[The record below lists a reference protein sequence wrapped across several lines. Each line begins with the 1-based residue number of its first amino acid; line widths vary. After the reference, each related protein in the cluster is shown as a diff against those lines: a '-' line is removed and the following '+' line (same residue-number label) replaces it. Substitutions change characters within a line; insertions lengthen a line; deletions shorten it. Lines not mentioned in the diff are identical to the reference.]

1 MSGSLFAWRTMAKVL
16 IPAVAGGTA
25 LVLVGSVA
33 LATALQKNDVE
44 LTVDGAT
51 ESISVRERTVG
62 EVLELQ
68 GIELGDH
75 DVVLPAAD
83 TRVTDGLAIS
93 VAYGRPLDLT
103 VDGES
108 RTVWTTARTVGE
120 ALQQLQIDEADA
132 KLSATRSSGIAR
144 EGLDLVLTTAKEVTL
159 VKKGDDAEVR
169 VAGTVAD
176 LLADQGITADA
187 NDIVKPALDTEL
199 EDGMKVKY
207 VEVQVKKRTEKI
219 SVKHDTRRVN
229 TSSLTKGVTKV
240 DTKGVNGKAVETY
253 KEVYRDG
260 KLHSSKLVDTE
271 VTKKPVTEV
280 IKVGT
285 KVVKTESSSSSSD
298 SGSGSSSNLS
308 PASGSSCKASYYWQG
323 QMTATGERFNPNA
336 MTAAHKTFKFGTKV
350 KVTNPSNGKT
360 VVVRIN
366 DRGPYIAGRCL
377 DLSRA
382 AMQAIGGTSA
392 GVITVKYQVVS

>member
-1 MSGSLFAWRTMAKVL
+1 MAKVL

-25 LVLVGSVA
+25 LILVGSVA

-62 EVLELQ
+62 EVLDLQ

-93 VAYGRPLDLT
+93 VSYGRPLDLT

-144 EGLDLVLTTAKEVTL
+144 EGLDLVLTTAKDVTL
-159 VKKGDDAEVR
+159 VKAGDDADVR
-169 VAGTVAD
+169 LAGTVGD
-176 LLADQGITADA
+176 LLADQGITADDD
-187 NDIVKPALDTEL
+187 DIVKPALDTAL

-207 VEVQVKKRTEKI
+207 VEVTVKKRTEKTT
-219 SVKHDTRRVN
+219 VKHEYRRVN
-229 TSSLTKGVTKV
+229 TKSMTKGATKV

-260 KLHSSKLVDTE
+260 KLHSSKLVGTE

-285 KVVKTESSSSSSD
+285 KVVKPKANP
-298 SGSGSSSNLS
+298 NLS

-323 QMTATGERFNPNA
+323 QMTANGEQFNTNDL
-336 MTAAHKTFKFGTKV
+336 TAAHKSLPFNTRV
-350 KVTNPSNGKT
+350 KVTNPSNNKS
-360 VVVRIN
+360 VIVRIN
-366 DRGPYIAGRCL
+366 DRGPYISGRCL

-392 GVITVKYQVVS
+392 GVITVNYQVVG

>member
-1 MSGSLFAWRTMAKVL
+1 MAKVL
-16 IPAVAGGTA
+16 IPALAGGTA
-25 LVLVGSVA
+25 LALVGTVA
-33 LATALQKNDVE
+33 LATALRTNDVE
-44 LTVDGAT
+44 LTVDGAA
-51 ESISVRERTVG
+51 SALSVRERTVG
-62 EVLELQ
+62 EVLEAQ

-83 TRVTDGLAIS
+83 TRVTDGLAVS
-93 VAYGRPLDLT
+93 VSYGRPLDLT

-120 ALQQLQIDEADA
+120 ALQQLQLDEPDA

-144 EGLDLVLTTAKEVTL
+144 EGLDLIFSTAKDVTFTNAG
-159 VKKGDDAEVR
+159 KKSEVR

-176 LLADQGITADA
+176 LLADQGVTADDD
-187 NDIVKPALDTEL
+187 DIVKPALDAEL
-199 EDGMKVKY
+199 EDGMKVKFVD
-207 VEVQVKKRTEKI
+207 VEVKERTEKV
-219 SVKHDTRRVN
+219 SVKHDTSRVK
-229 TSSLTKGVTKV
+229 TKSLVKGETKV
-240 DTKGVNGKAVETY
+240 EKKGVNGKAVETY
-253 KEVYRDG
+253 EDVYRNG
-260 KLHSSKLVDTE
+260 KLHSSELVGTK

-285 KVVKTESSSSSSD
+285 KVVKSSSGSSD
-298 SGSGSSSNLS
+298 SGSSNLS
-308 PASGSSCKASYYWQG
+308 PANGSTCKASYYWQG
-323 QMTATGERFNPNA
+323 QMTANGERFNPSA

-350 KVTNPSNGKT
+350 KVTNPKNGKT

-377 DLSRA
+377 DLSKA

-392 GVITVKYQVVS
+392 GVITVKYEVVS

>member
-1 MSGSLFAWRTMAKVL
+1 MAKVL
-16 IPAVAGGTA
+16 IPALAGGTA
-25 LVLVGSVA
+25 LALVGTVA
-33 LATALQKNDVE
+33 LATALRTNDVE

-51 ESISVRERTVG
+51 SALSVRERTVG
-62 EVLELQ
+62 EVLEAQ
-68 GIELGDH
+68 GVELGAH
-75 DVVLPAAD
+75 DAVLPASD

-93 VAYGRPLDLT
+93 VSYGRPLELT
-103 VDGES
+103 VDGET
-108 RTVWTTARTVGE
+108 RTVWTTARTVGD
-120 ALQQLQIDEADA
+120 ALQQLQLDESDA

-144 EGLDLVLTTAKEVTL
+144 EGLELTFTTAKDVTFTNAG
-159 VKKGDDAEVR
+159 KKSEVR

-176 LLADQGITADA
+176 LLADQGVKADGD
-187 NDIVKPALDTEL
+187 DIVKPALDAEL

-207 VEVQVKKRTEKI
+207 VEVETKERTEKI
-219 SVKHDTRRVN
+219 VVKHDTERVK
-229 TSSLTKGVTKV
+229 TKSMVKGETKV
-240 DTKGVNGKAVETY
+240 ATEGVNGKAVETY
-253 KEVYRDG
+253 EDVYRNG

-285 KVVKTESSSSSSD
+285 KVVKTSSSSD
-298 SGSGSSSNLS
+298 SGSDSNLS

-323 QMTATGERFNPNA
+323 QMTANGERFNPSS

-350 KVTNPSNGKT
+350 KVTNPKNGKT

-377 DLSRA
+377 DLSKA

-392 GVITVKYQVVS
+392 GVITVKYEVVS

>member
-1 MSGSLFAWRTMAKVL
+1 MAKVL
-16 IPAVAGGTA
+16 IPALAGGTA
-25 LVLVGSVA
+25 LALVGTVA
-33 LATALQKNDVE
+33 LATALRTNDVE

-51 ESISVRERTVG
+51 SALSVRERTVG
-62 EVLELQ
+62 EVLEAQ
-68 GIELGDH
+68 GVELGAH
-75 DVVLPAAD
+75 DAVLPASD

-93 VAYGRPLDLT
+93 VSYGRPLELT
-103 VDGES
+103 VDGET
-108 RTVWTTARTVGE
+108 RTVWTTARTVGD
-120 ALQQLQIDEADA
+120 ALQQLQLDESDA

-144 EGLDLVLTTAKEVTL
+144 EGLELTFTTAKDVTFTNAG
-159 VKKGDDAEVR
+159 KKSEVR

-176 LLADQGITADA
+176 LLADQGVKADGD
-187 NDIVKPALDTEL
+187 DIVKPALDAEL

-207 VEVQVKKRTEKI
+207 VEVETKERTEKI
-219 SVKHDTRRVN
+219 VVKHDTERVK
-229 TSSLTKGVTKV
+229 TKSMVKGETKV
-240 DTKGVNGKAVETY
+240 ATEGVNGKAVETY
-253 KEVYRDG
+253 EDVYRNG

-285 KVVKTESSSSSSD
+285 KVVKTSSSSD
-298 SGSGSSSNLS
+298 SGSDSNLS

-323 QMTATGERFNPNA
+323 QMTANGERFNPSS

-350 KVTNPSNGKT
+350 KVTNPRNGKT

-366 DRGPYIAGRCL
+366 DRGPYISGRCL
-377 DLSRA
+377 DLSKA

-392 GVITVKYQVVS
+392 GVITVNYEVVG

>member
-1 MSGSLFAWRTMAKVL
+1 MAKVL
-16 IPAVAGGTA
+16 IPALAGGTA
-25 LVLVGSVA
+25 LALVGTVA
-33 LATALQKNDVE
+33 LATALRTNDVE

-51 ESISVRERTVG
+51 SALSVRERTVG
-62 EVLELQ
+62 EVLEAQ
-68 GIELGDH
+68 GVELGAH
-75 DVVLPAAD
+75 DAVLPASD

-93 VAYGRPLDLT
+93 VSYGRPLELT
-103 VDGES
+103 VDGET
-108 RTVWTTARTVGE
+108 RTVWTTARTVGD
-120 ALQQLQIDEADA
+120 ALQQLQLDESDA

-144 EGLDLVLTTAKEVTL
+144 EGLELTFTTAKDVTFTNAG
-159 VKKGDDAEVR
+159 KKAEVR

-176 LLADQGITADA
+176 LLADQGVKADDD
-187 NDIVKPALDTEL
+187 DIVKPAPDTEL

-207 VEVQVKKRTEKI
+207 VEVETKERTEKI
-219 SVKHDTRRVN
+219 VVKHDTERVK
-229 TSSLTKGVTKV
+229 TKSMVKGETKV
-240 DTKGVNGKAVETY
+240 ATEGVNGKAVETY
-253 KEVYRDG
+253 EDVYRNG

-285 KVVKTESSSSSSD
+285 KVVKTSSSSD
-298 SGSGSSSNLS
+298 SGSDSNLS

-323 QMTATGERFNPNA
+323 QMTANGERFNPSS

-350 KVTNPSNGKT
+350 KVTNPRNGKT

-366 DRGPYIAGRCL
+366 DRGPYISGRCL
-377 DLSRA
+377 DLSKA

-392 GVITVKYQVVS
+392 GVITVKYEVVS